1 MSAVAPKKHHGSKR
15 APMACQYCHDRKV
28 RCDLAISGSPCTN
41 CRLDMVKCFKRF
53 STHKKPPRKRLQL
66 QGVQPNL
73 PSQDHSLQ
81 QTTNKGS
88 SNLPFSYYSFVQFSR
103 LGQIKECDV
112 LLLESRGCLH
122 LPSQSVLET
131 FVRHYFL
138 YVHPTLPILDETKF
152 WHIFRQRHK
161 VHERIPLVLLQ
172 AMLFAAAAFIPLE
185 VANQYGSASLVDVRD
200 SIFHK
205 VTWLYSMNV
214 DDDPVVMSQTALLL
228 SYYNT
233 HRDTKSNSTWLGIA
247 IRHAQAGNADQ
258 YDILSFS
265 DDRERL
271 KRLWWSCILRDRMI
285 SLGTRRPLQILDPR
299 LPSQKDFLFF
309 DDLKEEPSG
318 SEVYNSNTKMA
329 INSLISWQCEFAV
342 VVTDILAMLYP
353 GSQSLRLRSLRI
365 MDDQWSK
372 LEQLKHDFS
381 CWNDRFVSWAQC
393 QGSLA
398 HPSIKL
404 FICSISIHSQTVRLA
419 LCTYTSR
426 ILSECEAVRSQKSRL
441 KGYGTE
447 LQGGLFKM
455 TEEVKELIDSRM
467 SEYLPVSVM
476 AFTALPMILWGISV
490 AVSGESITQH
500 QNAIKFSLFK
510 QMSYIYSLRY
520 DTMHLSAVVQRVV
533 QLIKPA
539 LMTTVLGAK
548 SDNMA
553 TSFLDILMRHPQTF
567 SELCLYLDVLLSADD
582 KTEAPYPLDP
592 SRMTPIFGQIQRPM
606 PGSSDVHAPTNSG
619 LLEVKS
625 STANFNELGP
635 LYPAF
640 EHPLE
645 SWEEAENFN
654 NGEEMG
660 GVDHKYSGI
669 PISTV
674 ESPPELPEPEEFG
687 QFLTYFTHLGE

>member
-1 MSAVAPKKHHGSKR
+1 LDITTKGGQSLEDIMMSAVAPKKRHGSKR
-15 APMACQYCHDRKV
+15 APMACQSCHDRKV

-41 CRLDMVKCFKRF
+41 CRLDMVKCLKRF

-73 PSQDHSLQ
+73 PSQHHSLQ
-81 QTTNKGS
+81 QTTNK
-88 SNLPFSYYSFVQFSR
+88 VHT
-103 LGQIKECDV
+103 
-112 LLLESRGCLH
+112 SRGCK
-122 LPSQSVLET
+122 PVW
-131 FVRHYFL
+131 VG
-138 YVHPTLPILDETKF
+138 
-152 WHIFRQRHK
+152 
-161 VHERIPLVLLQ
+161 LV
-172 AMLFAAAAFIPLE
+172 
-185 VANQYGSASLVDVRD
+185 GRVRD

-258 YDILSFS
+258 PDDFSGNAPSITDFGSPAAKSEGLS
-265 DDRERL
+265 
-271 KRLWWSCILRDRMI
+271 
-285 SLGTRRPLQILDPR
+285 
-299 LPSQKDFLFF
+299 FF

-329 INSLISWQCEFAV
+329 INSLISWHCEFAV

-365 MDDQWSK
+365 MDDQWSR

-404 FICSISIHSQTVRLA
+404 FIGSISIHSQTVRLA

-426 ILSECEAVRSQKSRL
+426 ILSECEVVRSQKSRL

-447 LQGGLFKM
+447 LQGGLLKM

-476 AFTALPMILWGISV
+476 AFTALPMILWGISA

-539 LMTTVLGAK
+539 LMTAVLGAK

-582 KTEAPYPLDP
+582 KTEAPCPLDP
-592 SRMTPIFGQIQRPM
+592 SRMIPIVGQIQRPM
-606 PGSSDVHAPTNSG
+606 PGSSELSDVHAPTNPG

-625 STANFNELGP
+625 STPNLDELGP

-640 EHPLE
+640 EHPLG

-674 ESPPELPEPEEFG
+674 ESPPELPEPEEFD
-687 QFLTYFTHLGE
+687 QILTYFTHLGE